1 MKQLSVLPWES
12 EVLCYGEFMAYS
24 TGERNS
30 IILNNESL
38 KFLKYKYIRKN
49 NKDTS
54 IIFRYKKDV
63 DRYDKILAAYNKDYA
78 NGISVG
84 YPPEVVRWFAGATV
98 EEHIKCNGVCFR
110 SWQFNCPTFLLEYVK
125 EYYIKRY
132 GIYNVKKDLKI
143 RMKEEKTRGNI

>member
-1 MKQLSVLPWES
+1 MKQLSVLPWEK

-30 IILNNESL
+30 IIVNNDKL
-38 KFLKYKYIRKN
+38 RFLKYKYLRKN

-63 DRYDKILAAYNKDYA
+63 DRYDKILSAYNKDYA

-84 YPPEVVRWFAGATV
+84 YPPEVVRWFSSTTI
-98 EEHIKCNGVCFR
+98 EEHISCNGVCFR
-110 SWQFNCPTFLLEYVK
+110 SWKFKCPTFLLGYIE
-125 EYYIKRY
+125 EYYTKRY
-132 GIYNVKKDLKI
+132 GSHNVKKDLKI
-143 RMKEEKTRGNI
+143 RIK